1 MKTVVFDNGVDIEGI
16 KNVFNIWIDNFKK
29 SVLDEEFKQDSGS
42 TGSSKIIEDG
52 DKLTFKFTTDFYVKI
67 SKLSKEEEDEIER
80 PFDVDGDIELD
91 DEEGEDKLKDSQ
103 TSSKGRKLNKS
114 KYDALLLTY
123 YQDRGW
129 DDKGIPTKETMKR
142 LNLKE
147 ESTELEK
154 YVKLAD

>member
-29 SVLDEEFKQDSGS
+29 SVLDEEFKEDSGS

-67 SKLSKEEEDEIER
+67 SKLSKEDDIER

-91 DEEGEDKLKDSQ
+91 DEEDDEEGEDK
-103 TSSKGRKLNKS
+103 
-114 KYDALLLTY
+114 
-123 YQDRGW
+123 
-129 DDKGIPTKETMKR
+129 
-142 LNLKE
+142 
-147 ESTELEK
+147 
-154 YVKLAD
+154 

>member
-91 DEEGEDKLKDSQ
+91 DEEEGEDK
-103 TSSKGRKLNKS
+103 
-114 KYDALLLTY
+114 
-123 YQDRGW
+123 
-129 DDKGIPTKETMKR
+129 
-142 LNLKE
+142 
-147 ESTELEK
+147 
-154 YVKLAD
+154 

>member
-52 DKLTFKFTTDFYVKI
+52 DKLTLKFTTDFYVKI
-67 SKLSKEEEDEIER
+67 SKLSKEEEDDIER

-91 DEEGEDKLKDSQ
+91 EDEEG
-103 TSSKGRKLNKS
+103 
-114 KYDALLLTY
+114 
-123 YQDRGW
+123 
-129 DDKGIPTKETMKR
+129 DDK
-142 LNLKE
+142 
-147 ESTELEK
+147 
-154 YVKLAD
+154 